1 MTAIPA
7 MTTYA
12 PASLFI
18 PETMEPVWAALTDD
32 TTSCVI
38 VVEPDG
44 TIVFAN
50 WLAAQWATRPAHELV
65 GRNLRELWD
74 EAIARERIDLVR
86 EAATTGRPI
95 TVDGMIQGRWVR
107 MVVRPFP
114 FDQLNRRRVLLVSRV
129 ATPADPVQTPADD
142 QSVVRARVDDSG
154 ALAQLTN
161 RELQI
166 LRLIGAGLSTQQIA
180 KKLHRSVKTVEWHRV
195 SLGNKLGA
203 NNRVELARIAI
214 GAGIVEA
221 STDDEIDDSPEA

>member
-1 MTAIPA
+1 MSTH
-7 MTTYA
+7 A

-32 TTSCVI
+32 TTSGVI

-74 EAIARERIDLVR
+74 EAFARERIDLVR

-129 ATPADPVQTPADD
+129 ATPADPVKTPADD

-154 ALAQLTN
+154 ALSQLTN

-166 LRLIGAGLSTQQIA
+166 LCLIGAGLSTQQIA

-214 GAGIVEA
+214 GAGIVD
-221 STDDEIDDSPEA
+221 SQSSDEFVEDDDSEA